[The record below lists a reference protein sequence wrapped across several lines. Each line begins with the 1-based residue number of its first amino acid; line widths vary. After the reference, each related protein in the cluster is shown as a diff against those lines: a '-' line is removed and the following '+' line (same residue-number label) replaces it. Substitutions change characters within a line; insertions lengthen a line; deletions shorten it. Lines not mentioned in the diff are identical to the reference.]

1 MGTLQRNSFC
11 RVTQNGSA
19 LIFFYI
25 LGFLVICPLRK
36 KGKKKKE
43 TLTLLKKKKENQ
55 FENYY
60 PR

>member
-1 MGTLQRNSFC
+1 MKFLLPCHPEWLCFDLFLYIRILDNMSFEEKE
-11 RVTQNGSA
+11 QG
-19 LIFFYI
+19 
-25 LGFLVICPLRK
+25 
-36 KGKKKKE
+36 GK